1 MVKVASDNILSISVD
16 NNSLAEFCRHHGI
29 RKLSFFGSVLREDFG
44 PDSDVDV
51 LVEFEAG
58 KVIGFDILDMEEE
71 LSRLLGGR
79 KVHLVNEKYLNHRL
93 RPVILREALVQYA
106 QG

>member
-1 MVKVASDNILSISVD
+1 MK
-16 NNSLAEFCRHHGI
+16 NSTSPESLPIPLDYKALVEFCRRHGI

-44 PDSDVDV
+44 PDSDVDI

-58 KVIGFDILDMEEE
+58 KIVGFDILDMEEE
-71 LSRLLGGR
+71 LSVLLGGHT
-79 KVHLVNEKYLNHRL
+79 VDMVNEKYLNHRL
-93 RPVILREALVQYA
+93 RPIILREALVQYA

>member
-1 MVKVASDNILSISVD
+1 MVKGTTINSLSIAVD
-16 NNSLAEFCRHHGI
+16 DKSLAELCRRHGI
-29 RKLSFFGSVLREDFG
+29 RKLSFFGSILREDFG

-58 KVIGFDILDMEEE
+58 KIVGFDILDMEEE
-71 LSRLLGGR
+71 LSHLLEGR
-79 KVHLVNEKYLNHRL
+79 TVDLVNEKYLNHRL
-93 RPVILREALVQYA
+93 RPIILREALVQYA

>member
-1 MVKVASDNILSISVD
+1 MVKESSDNSLSIAVD
-16 NNSLAEFCRHHGI
+16 SNSLAEFCRRHGI
-29 RKLSFFGSVLREDFG
+29 RKMSFFGSVLREDFG

-58 KVIGFDILDMEEE
+58 KIVGFDIIDMEEE
-71 LSRLLGGR
+71 LSNLLGKR
-79 KVHLVNEKYLNHRL
+79 KVDLVNEKYLNHRL

>member
-1 MVKVASDNILSISVD
+1 MVKKASKNILSIDVD
-16 NNSLAEFCRHHGI
+16 DKSLAEFCRRHGI
-29 RKLSFFGSVLREDFG
+29 RKLSFFGSVLRKDFG

-51 LVEFEAG
+51 LVEFEEG
-58 KVIGFDILDMEEE
+58 KIFGFDILDLEED
-71 LSRLLGGR
+71 LSQLLGGR
-79 KVHLVNEKYLNHRL
+79 KVDLVNEKYLNHRL